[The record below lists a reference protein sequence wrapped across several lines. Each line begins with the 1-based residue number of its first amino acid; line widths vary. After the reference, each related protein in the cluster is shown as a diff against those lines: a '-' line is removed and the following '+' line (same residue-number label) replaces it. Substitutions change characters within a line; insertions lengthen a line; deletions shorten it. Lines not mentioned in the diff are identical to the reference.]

1 MGRLVQIT
9 TAKKQKIINTL
20 IAKNIYQ
27 LTDRRFL
34 LELSLKNLE
43 EILSLRTC
51 SPSSSK
57 K

>member
-9 TAKKQKIINTL
+9 TAKKKKIINTL
-20 IAKNIYQ
+20 IAENIYQ